1 MLPFLFSLGLPALAP
16 TLGITGM
23 SGAAL
28 AGVGAGLG
36 SFLETG
42 DVGKG
47 IKTGLTSFLG
57 GKILSGMGGAAAAK
71 TPVGVELGGV
81 NPATVSQEAFADA
94 LAKVPAENTG
104 FLQTTLTDTLG
115 EKAAAGLMQPGV
127 LNTAF
132 LGQTAADLY
141 NPPEFESQE
150 KEANPP
156 PDPLPPI
163 RTARFR
169 DRDEDDSSSEFNY
182 FDYYRPPRGYDP
194 NYPYVY
200 NKGGAVQKMR
210 GGGLMSIGMLHNN
223 PMAGLQDSLMAAI
236 SQNAHS
242 KVGPFVQKVEND
254 ARAEFGDE
262 IFQSQQM
269 SLQPRVPDSFLMQ
282 EMQGQQQALQAQAR
296 LGGMG
301 SLIDP
306 MEHPDISSL
315 AAYRRDVQPMNAQSG
330 KGAGLSQVVSPPP
343 MNFARNIFKS
353 ALGFAEGGEIAK
365 QAGMND
371 KEVIVEAVKA
381 IKGMSENPE
390 VALGIFV
397 EKYGEEALRDLVE
410 KVQSGALDDT
420 IARFANGEKGMVEG
434 PGDGSGEDDMVPATL
449 DGEQDVLLT
458 EGEFVIRQPTTE
470 ALEEEFGNGFLDVIN
485 QAEDDAPEKLKEMVG

>member
-81 NPATVSQEAFADA
+81 NPATVSQEEFAKA
-94 LAKVPAENTG
+94 LGKLPAENAG

-141 NPPEFESQE
+141 NPPEFESQK

-182 FDYYRPPRGYDP
+182 FDYYRPERGYDP
-194 NYPYVY
+194 NYPYLY
-200 NKGGAVQKMR
+200 NKGGGVMGMNMGGQLHPVFNQLGGGIANALNAQQNAKIRPFLEKVQSDAVAEFGSDAFSPQQMSQLRPPNPSSVQNQQLAALAEPGK
-210 GGGLMSIGMLHNN
+210 GGGLG
-223 PMAGLQDSLMAAI
+223 
-236 SQNAHS
+236 
-242 KVGPFVQKVEND
+242 
-254 ARAEFGDE
+254 RAVMPHG
-262 IFQSQQM
+262 
-269 SLQPRVPDSFLMQ
+269 
-282 EMQGQQQALQAQAR
+282 
-296 LGGMG
+296 
-301 SLIDP
+301 
-306 MEHPDISSL
+306 
-315 AAYRRDVQPMNAQSG
+315 
-330 KGAGLSQVVSPPP
+330 
-343 MNFARNIFKS
+343 IFKS
-353 ALGFAEGGEIAK
+353 ALGRAEGGKLAK

-381 IKGMSENPE
+381 IKGMSQNAE

>member
-81 NPATVSQEAFADA
+81 NPATVSQKEFAKA
-94 LAKVPAENTG
+94 LATVPAENTG

-141 NPPEFESQE
+141 NPPEFENQE

-182 FDYYRPPRGYDP
+182 FDYYRPERGYDP
-194 NYPYVY
+194 NYPYLY

-210 GGGLMSIGMLHNN
+210 GGGVMGLTMNN
-223 PMAGLQDSLMAAI
+223 PMAGLQNSLMAAI
-236 SQNAHS
+236 NNNAQS
-242 KVGPFVQKVEND
+242 KIGPFVQKVEND

-262 IFQSQQM
+262 IFQSQANQL
-269 SLQPRVPDSFLMQ
+269 SPFQPLLHDASF
-282 EMQGQQQALQAQAR
+282 E
-296 LGGMG
+296 
-301 SLIDP
+301 
-306 MEHPDISSL
+306 SSL
-315 AAYRRDVQPMNAQSG
+315 NRIVASDLPRQLPVPRGGYTRHVQPMNAEPG
-330 KGAGLSQVVSPPP
+330 KGAGLSQVVRPQP
-343 MNFARNIFKS
+343 MDLSRGIFRS

-381 IKGMSENPE
+381 IRGMSENPE
-390 VALGIFV
+390 IALGVFV

>member
-94 LAKVPAENTG
+94 LAKAPVENTG

-141 NPPEFESQE
+141 NPPEFESQK

-210 GGGLMSIGMLHNN
+210 GGGIMGLTMNN
-223 PMAGLQDSLMAAI
+223 PIAGLQNGLMAAI
-236 SQNAHS
+236 NQSAQS

-262 IFQSQQM
+262 IFQPQQM
-269 SLQPRVPDSFLMQ
+269 SLQPKVPDAFLMQ
-282 EMQGQQQALQAQAR
+282 GRPHLQAQLDQAR

-301 SLIDP
+301 SLTGP

-315 AAYRRDVQPMNAQSG
+315 NSYRRDVQPMNAEPG

-343 MNFARNIFKS
+343 MNLLARGIFRS
-353 ALGFAEGGEIAK
+353 ALGYAEGGKLAE

-390 VALGIFV
+390 IALGVFV

>member
-16 TLGITGM
+16 TIGM
-23 SGAAL
+23 GGLSGAAL
-28 AGVGAGLG
+28 AGIGAGLG

-81 NPATVSQEAFADA
+81 NPATVSQEEFATA
-94 LAKVPAENTG
+94 LAKVPAENSG

-115 EKAAAGLMQPGV
+115 EKAATGLMQPGV

-141 NPPEFESQE
+141 NPPEFESQK

-200 NKGGAVQKMR
+200 NKGGSVQKMR
-210 GGGLMSIGMLHNN
+210 GGGIMGLGQQYSHPMFNMMENHLNNSLQQVSSQKVKPFIQEVETMAKERFGPDIFQGQLLPTKGPFDVANLLPSGTTFAPDIGSNANPMEQPSPSLMSLEEEQILNSNRFLNRGMPNSLMNYGN
-223 PMAGLQDSLMAAI
+223 ILGNIGLQ
-236 SQNAHS
+236 
-242 KVGPFVQKVEND
+242 
-254 ARAEFGDE
+254 
-262 IFQSQQM
+262 
-269 SLQPRVPDSFLMQ
+269 
-282 EMQGQQQALQAQAR
+282 
-296 LGGMG
+296 
-301 SLIDP
+301 
-306 MEHPDISSL
+306 
-315 AAYRRDVQPMNAQSG
+315 
-330 KGAGLSQVVSPPP
+330 
-343 MNFARNIFKS
+343 
-353 ALGFAEGGEIAK
+353 GFAEGGEIAK

-390 VALGIFV
+390 IALGVFV

>member
-182 FDYYRPPRGYDP
+182 FDYYRPERGYDP
-194 NYPYVY
+194 NYPYLY

-210 GGGLMSIGMLHNN
+210 GGGIMGLTMNN
-223 PMAGLQDSLMAAI
+223 PMAGLQNSLMAAI
-236 SQNAHS
+236 NNNAQS

-262 IFQSQQM
+262 IFQPQQK
-269 SLQPRVPDSFLMQ
+269 FLRQDQ
-282 EMQGQQQALQAQAR
+282 EIGGSNYLAALEQAR

-301 SLIDP
+301 SNIVA
-306 MEHPDISSL
+306 MEHPDMSS
-315 AAYRRDVQPMNAQSG
+315 YRRDFGPDFQPINAGPG
-330 KGAGLSQVVSPPP
+330 KGAGRSQVVSPPP
-343 MNFARNIFKS
+343 ITFARDIFKS
-353 ALGFAEGGEIAK
+353 ALGYAEGGKLAE

-390 VALGIFV
+390 IALGVFV
-397 EKYGEEALRDLVE
+397 EKYGEDALRDLVE